1 MKKIHIICIFLLS
14 ALVLLR
20 CNKDEPDERNW
31 PKVITLPVTNITELG
46 ARFNAEIVKRG
57 DFKILGYG
65 FVWSPK
71 SNPSLESSERK
82 VVYGIPGD
90 TGFSADINTTLRTG
104 VTFHVRSFI
113 RTSDYTVYG
122 KEVEFVSMGS
132 RGPEI
137 ISFWPME
144 GSWGDTITISG
155 KGFSA
160 IKENNSVSL
169 GNIKA
174 SLLSSKD
181 SLIMFTVPATG
192 NSDSVKVT
200 VSVLG
205 NASTA
210 SGYFKYLVPE
220 ITGISSLTGTF
231 NDTIIINGRNFG
243 RLKQY
248 THVYFTNFNTVE
260 AEIVSS
266 DESHIL
272 VIVPANL
279 DQREF
284 AISVITMAYTIEY
297 KQHFVLDP
305 PLIYSLEPD
314 TITHPDDI
322 ITIHG
327 RNFNPISQNNSIGV
341 DFYRAEII
349 EASRTMLKI
358 RFPSWSLESN
368 SRFSVVKISPIMVN
382 CSYMTSNEVPLQIIW
397 HSTWTKKKD
406 FPGQAR
412 YLGVAFSVN
421 NKGYYGTGIAG
432 SDSYPLKDFWE
443 YDPLTDQW
451 TRIADFPG
459 LPRGGSVAITING
472 KGYVGTGTDKIAPS
486 TENDNNHFRDFYEF
500 DPVSGVWTRRA
511 DFQGVGRHSAACF
524 VINNEGYIGTGH
536 WGDDAPY
543 GNLEAADDFWKYNPL
558 TDTWS
563 EAIKFPE
570 PAEGAVGFEING
582 KGYVYNFNRLFEFDG
597 MSWTRKTAPIMETT
611 YNVAFSIN
619 NFGYFGLGTG
629 FQGATDYFWQYDPI
643 TTSSKNFFI
652 GYNQGR
658 YGSSAFVINGKAYI
672 VCGRYLN
679 ESEINE
685 VWEFDPSKP

>member
-1 MKKIHIICIFLLS
+1 MKNIYIICIILFF
-14 ALVLLR
+14 AVVILR
-20 CNKDEPDERNW
+20 CNKDEPDERKW
-31 PKVITLPVTNITELG
+31 PKVITLPVTDITELG
-46 ARFNAEIVKRG
+46 AKFNAEIVNRG
-57 DFKILGYG
+57 DFKILSYG

-71 SNPSLESSERK
+71 NNPTLESSERK

-90 TGFSADINTTLRTG
+90 TGFSADIYTTLGTG
-104 VTFHVRSFI
+104 ITFYVRSFI
-113 RTSDYTVYG
+113 KTSEYTVYG
-122 KEVEFVSMGS
+122 KEVEFVSLGS

-137 ISFWPME
+137 ISFYPME
-144 GSWGDTITISG
+144 GSWGDTITVSG

-160 IKENNSVSL
+160 IKENNSVCF

-174 SLLSSKD
+174 SLISSND
-181 SLIMFTVPATG
+181 SLILLTVPATG
-192 NSDSVKVT
+192 NSDSVKVN
-200 VSVLG
+200 VSVIG

-220 ITGISSLTGTF
+220 ITGISSLSGTF

-248 THVYFTNFNTVE
+248 TSVFFTNFNSVE
-260 AEIVSS
+260 AEIVSC
-266 DESHIL
+266 DESHIQ
-272 VIVPANL
+272 VVVPANL
-279 DQREF
+279 SQREYVVNVRTVGYK
-284 AISVITMAYTIEY
+284 AEY
-297 KQHFVLDP
+297 KQPFVLDP
-305 PLIYSLEPD
+305 PRIYSIEPD
-314 TITHPDDI
+314 TVFHPDEI
-322 ITIHG
+322 LTIRG
-327 RNFNPISQNNSIGV
+327 ENYNPVSQNNSVFVG
-341 DFYRAEII
+341 DYSAQII
-349 EASRTMLKI
+349 ECSRNLLKVKLPAGVIGNYRISVFKNVPVGITIANMSAS
-358 RFPSWSLESN
+358 
-368 SRFSVVKISPIMVN
+368 
-382 CSYMTSNEVPLQIIW
+382 VPLQIIW
-397 HSTWTKKKD
+397 HSTWTRKKD

-412 YLGVAFSVN
+412 YLGVAFSIN
-421 NKGYYGTGIAG
+421 NKGYYGTGIVG

-459 LPRGGSVAITING
+459 LSRGGSVAITISG
-472 KGYVGTGTDKIAPS
+472 KGYVGTGSDKIASS

-500 DPVSGVWTRRA
+500 NPVSGVWTRKA

-582 KGYVYNFNRLFEFDG
+582 KGYIYNFNKLFEFDG
-597 MSWTRKTAPIMETT
+597 MTWTRKTAPVMETT
-611 YNVAFSIN
+611 SNVAFTIN

-629 FQGATDYFWQYDPI
+629 FHGATDYFWQYDPV
-643 TTSSKNFFI
+643 TSDTKDFFI
-652 GYNQGR
+652 GYYQGR